1 LESTSTARQRGDAYK
16 FYFISNI
23 ALHELVRLA
32 YILDGKIE
40 FNYNPPRHTVDPNLA
55 STMDLNKSGLHLKNL
70 INFFLEQLDRM
81 EDIFVKK
88 ARDFCEDLLK
98 RDSIQ

>member
-1 LESTSTARQRGDAYK
+1 
-16 FYFISNI
+16 
-23 ALHELVRLA
+23 
-32 YILDGKIE
+32 
-40 FNYNPPRHTVDPNLA
+40 
-55 STMDLNKSGLHLKNL
+55 MDLNKSGLHLKNL